1 MRTLMMIVGLVLLAF
16 GTLFALQGLDIVH
29 WPPNSFMLGARQWV
43 TYGSII
49 AIVGAIL
56 ILLSR
61 RGLRR

>member
-1 MRTLMMIVGLVLLAF
+1 MRTIMLVLGLFALAA
-16 GTLFALQGLDIVH
+16 GTLFTLQGLDIVH

-49 AIVGAIL
+49 AVIGAIL